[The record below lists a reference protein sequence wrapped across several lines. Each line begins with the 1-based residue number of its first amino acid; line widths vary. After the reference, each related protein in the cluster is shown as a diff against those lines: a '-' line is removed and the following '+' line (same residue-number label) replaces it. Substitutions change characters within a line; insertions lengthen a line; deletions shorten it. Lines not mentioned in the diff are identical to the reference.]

1 MLLDWPAARADASI
15 RPGRLL
21 TTDLDPAGSGCA
33 YVGCGGHH
41 QTLAPNPIIASATM
55 RYRTRSPAIVDVD
68 QSVDSGVST
77 SAYDKRDGFDVK
89 RVGR

>member
-1 MLLDWPAARADASI
+1 
-15 RPGRLL
+15 
-21 TTDLDPAGSGCA
+21 
-33 YVGCGGHH
+33 
-41 QTLAPNPIIASATM
+41 M